1 MIFYYGIFEGVT
13 EALAEKGIGLIHLCT
28 WWDVLAEA
36 RASEAFDAETLDEV
50 ERYLRNPTGWAA
62 ARG

>member
-36 RASEAFDAETLDEV
+36 RATETFDADTLDEV
-50 ERYLRNPTGWAA
+50 ERYLRDPKGWAPA
-62 ARG
+62 HG